1 MVEYG
6 KIFKCEDCGSIV
18 EVLVD
23 AHEEKACCDSSKN
36 IIEPQTEGDKAPKH
50 VPVISVDGNEV
61 TVAVGEVQHPMDDD
75 HFIQFVELIVG
86 DERDI
91 KHFKPGDVPKATFT
105 VDADLLAA
113 NEAIARDFCN
123 LHGLWASQ

>member
-61 TVAVGEVQHPMDDD
+61 TVAVGEVQHPMHD
-75 HFIQFVELIVG
+75 
-86 DERDI
+86 
-91 KHFKPGDVPKATFT
+91 T

-113 NEAIARDFCN
+113 NEAIAREFCN

>member
-61 TVAVGEVQHPMDDD
+61 TVAVGEV
-75 HFIQFVELIVG
+75 IVG
-86 DERDI
+86 DERYI

-113 NEAIARDFCN
+113 NEAIAREFCN

>member
-36 IIEPQTEGDKAPKH
+36 IIEPQTEYQLMGTKLQLLLVKFNIRWTMT
-50 VPVISVDGNEV
+50 ISSN
-61 TVAVGEVQHPMDDD
+61 
-75 HFIQFVELIVG
+75 
-86 DERDI
+86 
-91 KHFKPGDVPKATFT
+91 
-105 VDADLLAA
+105 LL
-113 NEAIARDFCN
+113 N
-123 LHGLWASQ
+123 

>member
-23 AHEEKACCDSSKN
+23 AHEEKVCCDSSKN
-36 IIEPQTEGDKAPKH
+36 
-50 VPVISVDGNEV
+50 NEV

-86 DERDI
+86 DERYI

-113 NEAIARDFCN
+113 NEAIAREFCN

>member
-1 MVEYG
+1 MVEHG

-23 AHEEKACCDSSKN
+23 AHEEKDCCDSSKN
-36 IIEPQTEGDKAPKH
+36 VIEPQTEGDKAPKH

-86 DERDI
+86 DERYI
-91 KHFKPGDVPKATFT
+91 SNRGMFQKLPLLLMQTYLLQTKQLQGNFVTCT
-105 VDADLLAA
+105 VFGLL
-113 NEAIARDFCN
+113 NKF
-123 LHGLWASQ
+123 

>member
-75 HFIQFVELIVG
+75 HFIQFVS
-86 DERDI
+86 
-91 KHFKPGDVPKATFT
+91 VP
-105 VDADLLAA
+105 
-113 NEAIARDFCN
+113 
-123 LHGLWASQ
+123 

>member
-1 MVEYG
+1 MVEHG

-23 AHEEKACCDSSKN
+23 AHEEKDCCDSSKN
-36 IIEPQTEGDKAPKH
+36 VIEPQTEGDKAPKH

-86 DERDI
+86 DERYI
-91 KHFKPGDVPKATFT
+91 KHFKPRMFQKLP
-105 VDADLLAA
+105 LLLMQTYLLQTKQLQG
-113 NEAIARDFCN
+113 I
-123 LHGLWASQ
+123 L

>member
-36 IIEPQTEGDKAPKH
+36 IIEPQTE
-50 VPVISVDGNEV
+50 
-61 TVAVGEVQHPMDDD
+61 
-75 HFIQFVELIVG
+75 
-86 DERDI
+86 
-91 KHFKPGDVPKATFT
+91 
-105 VDADLLAA
+105 
-113 NEAIARDFCN
+113 
-123 LHGLWASQ
+123 

>member
-1 MVEYG
+1 MVEHG

-23 AHEEKACCDSSKN
+23 AHEEKDCCDSSKN
-36 IIEPQTEGDKAPKH
+36 VIEPQTEGDKAPKH

-86 DERDI
+86 DERYI
-91 KHFKPGDVPKATFT
+91 KHFKPEHQRYQIINNKTPPNALQSPILGV
-105 VDADLLAA
+105 
-113 NEAIARDFCN
+113 
-123 LHGLWASQ
+123 

>member
-1 MVEYG
+1 MVEHG

-23 AHEEKACCDSSKN
+23 AHEEKDCCDSSKN
-36 IIEPQTEGDKAPKH
+36 VIEPQTEGDKAPKH
-50 VPVISVDGNEV
+50 VP
-61 TVAVGEVQHPMDDD
+61 EVQHPMDDD

-86 DERDI
+86 DERYI

-113 NEAIARDFCN
+113 NEAIAREFCN
-123 LHGLWASQ
+123 LHGLWATQ

>member
-36 IIEPQTEGDKAPKH
+36 IIEPQTEGDKAPCSGY
-50 VPVISVDGNEV
+50 IS
-61 TVAVGEVQHPMDDD
+61 
-75 HFIQFVELIVG
+75 
-86 DERDI
+86 
-91 KHFKPGDVPKATFT
+91 
-105 VDADLLAA
+105 
-113 NEAIARDFCN
+113 
-123 LHGLWASQ
+123 